1 MSAPRTLPFR
11 LRLPGWD
18 KLDWEGARSVAA
30 RVEGRLHLVGGMLVI
45 EWAVTEKTQR
55 VALDGITSR
64 VEVLPLEMIELPV
77 AELVDL
83 RLVGGWWAP
92 RLDLRARRLDAFDGI
107 PTARPGVITLR
118 IRRQDRQLA
127 AEMAAEIERL
137 HAQAMVNGETD
148 PLRLDPGAQS

>member
-30 RVEGRLHLVGGMLVI
+30 RVEGRLHLVGAMLVI
-45 EWAVTEKTQR
+45 EWAVTEETQR
-55 VALDGITSR
+55 VALDGILSK
-64 VEVLPLEMIELPV
+64 VEVLPLETIELPV
-77 AELVDL
+77 VELVDL

-92 RLDLRARRLDAFDGI
+92 RLELRARRLDAFDGI

-118 IRRQDRQLA
+118 IRRQGRRLA

-137 HAQAMVNGETD
+137 RTRTMRNGETD
-148 PLRLDPGAQS
+148 PLRLDRGAPS